1 MSIPPAV
8 RQTDA
13 PALPLRILLADDSA
27 INRQILAV
35 FLRKLGHSV
44 DVVEDGAQAVARFSP
59 DTCDLVIMDVMMP
72 VMEGYEATRRIKAAC
87 GERWVPV
94 IFLSAL
100 DQDANLV
107 VGLDAGGDEY
117 LAKPVNFTVIEAKLR
132 SLSRT
137 LVLHREL
144 ERTRRDLQ
152 TYHDAREAENR
163 LAIEIFNQFMQSPGL
178 ADPALHYWMVPASDF
193 SGDIAAAARAPDGRF
208 YALLADATGHGL
220 AAAISVLP
228 VMTLF
233 YDLARTG
240 LPLGR
245 IVAKINSQL
254 RIVLPPGRFVA
265 CSFLCTD
272 PARGISELWLG
283 GLPPA
288 LLLDAEGRVLREFVA
303 EHLPLGIEDADWRNA
318 ATTILDPPPGAQI
331 VLPSDGLTEA
341 ANAAGEEFGMA
352 RLRAA
357 LASAPAGQRLDAVRD
372 AVLTHMGGIAPHD
385 DVTLMLIDLTDRQ

>member
-1 MSIPPAV
+1 MNMPPAAQ
-8 RQTDA
+8 QTDA

-44 DVVEDGAQAVARFSP
+44 DVVEDGAKAVARFSP
-59 DTCDLVIMDVMMP
+59 DTCDLVIMDVLMP
-72 VMEGYEATRRIKAAC
+72 VMDGYEATRRIKAAC

-94 IFLSAL
+94 LFLSAL
-100 DQDANLV
+100 ETDANLV
-107 VGLDAGGDEY
+107 AGLNAGGDEY
-117 LAKPVNFTVIEAKLR
+117 LAKPTNFTVIEAKLR

-137 LVLHREL
+137 LALHREP

-152 TYHDAREAENR
+152 TYRDARETEDR
-163 LAIEIFNQFMQSPGL
+163 LAIEIFDQFMQSPDL
-178 ADPALHYWMVPASDF
+178 ADPALHYWMSPASDF

-220 AAAISVLP
+220 AAAISALP
-228 VMTLF
+228 VLTLF
-233 YDLARTG
+233 YDMAKVG

-245 IVAKINSQL
+245 IVTKINSQL
-254 RIVLPPGRFVA
+254 RVALPTGRFVA
-265 CSFLCTD
+265 CGFLCAD
-272 PARGISELWLG
+272 PARGTSELWLG

-288 LLLDAEGRVLREFVA
+288 LLLDAEGRVLRELAA
-303 EHLPLGIEDADWRNA
+303 EHLPLGIEDVDWRNA
-318 ATTILDPPPGAQI
+318 ATTILDAPPGAQI
-331 VLPSDGLTEA
+331 VLLSDGLTEA
-341 ANAAGEEFGMA
+341 VNAAGEAFGMA

-372 AVLTHMGGIAPHD
+372 AVLAHMGDLAPHD
-385 DVTLMLIDLTDRQ
+385 DVTLMLVDLPDKQ